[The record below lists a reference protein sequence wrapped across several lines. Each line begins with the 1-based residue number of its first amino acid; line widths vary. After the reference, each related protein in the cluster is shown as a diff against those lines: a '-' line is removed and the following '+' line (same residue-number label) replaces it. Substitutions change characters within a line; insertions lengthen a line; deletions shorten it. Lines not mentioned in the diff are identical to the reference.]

1 MYNVSFYFMKSS
13 LYFVIF
19 TNTAAETFIIKDR
32 TFEKQRK
39 CSLSASLT
47 KARAGP
53 PLLHNQKFFIT
64 SNVQPA
70 PSEMV
75 NIIKCSGGEVGLV
88 SCDPCCRLLTT
99 ITTCRYWIA
108 CHWLVAILFP

>member
-1 MYNVSFYFMKSS
+1 MKSA

-19 TNTAAETFIIKDR
+19 INTAAEPFIIKDR

-53 PLLHNQKFFIT
+53 PLLHNQQFFIT
-64 SNVQPA
+64 HNVQPV

-88 SCDPCCRLLTT
+88 SCDPHC
-99 ITTCRYWIA
+99 
-108 CHWLVAILFP
+108 ILFLLFAGAGPYASGW